1 MVSAGV
7 LSLLEELLLSPP
19 QAGEGQ
25 SHGQGQNRAHPS
37 SSHTVSFLS
46 GVFLPRRRGM
56 MKKMNRF
63 AKRFMEYT
71 ENLSLENRT
80 SPNSQ

>member
-1 MVSAGV
+1 MDSAGV
-7 LSLLEELLLSPP
+7 LSLLEELLL
-19 QAGEGQ
+19 AAAGGEGQ
-25 SHGQGQNRAHPS
+25 SHGQGQNCAHPS

>member
-1 MVSAGV
+1 
-7 LSLLEELLLSPP
+7 
-19 QAGEGQ
+19 
-25 SHGQGQNRAHPS
+25 
-37 SSHTVSFLS
+37 
-46 GVFLPRRRGM
+46 M

-71 ENLSLENRT
+71 DNLSLENRT